1 MVKAQSKMVAVGITA
16 GYQASFSL
24 QGSSEGVSNSDLTGR
39 RTGAGSRGNLSAACE
54 GVLLKVLPLVKQPLA
69 AAPQSPEQFLPE
81 YPNKHQE

>member
-1 MVKAQSKMVAVGITA
+1 MVAVGITA

-54 GVLLKVLPLVKQPLA
+54 GVL
-69 AAPQSPEQFLPE
+69 
-81 YPNKHQE
+81 